1 MQHPTVH
8 TDPNHG
14 PDAAA
19 TGIAATLKDSTWDL
33 HQQAESG
40 ELQKRL
46 VKGELGKDEYAAHL
60 GQLYLVHKTLEAR
73 LDDACGTCPHVR
85 ALNQDNLR
93 HVPNLEADLSHLGAP
108 PASIEP
114 VPATQSFN
122 DWIDATARDNPTALI
137 GVQYVL
143 EGSTNGNGFIAR
155 KIGPALG
162 LETDGVRYLVSY
174 GPAQRETWAR
184 FKGRLDGLDLTPDTL
199 EQVVAAARRTF
210 EGVRDINRDLLDQ
223 LTGASRPG

>member
-8 TDPNHG
+8 TGSNHG

-19 TGIAATLKDSTWDL
+19 SGIAATLKDSTWDL

-73 LDDACGTCPHVR
+73 LDEACGTCPHVK
-85 ALNQDNLR
+85 AL
-93 HVPNLEADLSHLGAP
+93 VSNLEADLNHLGTA
-108 PASIEP
+108 PASVQP
-114 VPATQSFN
+114 VPATASFN
-122 DWIDATARDNPTALI
+122 DWIDATAGSNPTALI

-162 LETDGVRYLVSY
+162 FEQDGIRYLVSY

-184 FKGRLDGLDLTPDTL
+184 FKSRLDGLDLTPDTL

-210 EGVRDINRDLLDQ
+210 EGVRDINRELL
-223 LTGASRPG
+223 TVISEASRPA